1 MSIFG
6 TLTVGKQGLLTQAR
20 AIQVTSTNITNVNT
34 PGYTRQ
40 RPILVP
46 IPPTANRGGVP
57 FGGGVEIQDVQRVVD
72 AALDAQIRF
81 ERQQLA
87 FDTAIGQGL
96 ARIEGALQELG
107 DTGIGA
113 ALTQLFASLNDLANN
128 PGETTVRNQVVE
140 AAITLTELIHDADQR
155 LSQIQADANQQ
166 VAQLT
171 TEINDIAADIALAN
185 RQIFTQEVGSGATAS
200 ALRDGRDQ
208 LLIELGT
215 RVDFT
220 SFERDDGQVAV
231 FVAGGFLL
239 VDSDFAARLD
249 VDVDQSSLQLSDPSF
264 FNVFQNVD
272 GAIAGPITNG
282 ISGGRLGA
290 ALTLRDSRAQ
300 FYRNSLDEFA
310 FSLANRLN
318 TQHLAGY
325 GLEDDVQRRLF
336 VDPSQPADPQGP
348 DLAAVAGAASLI
360 QVNADLLANNRH
372 LAAGAT
378 SLGVGLGAAAGD
390 NSNALALATL
400 QTASSAFFQLGDPPA
415 GPASG
420 SQRTLGG
427 FLDSL
432 AGTLGA
438 EIQSTQRAVLQEGLV
453 VASLEEQR
461 GAISGVSI
469 DEEVTNLIRFERA
482 YQASAR
488 VIQVANNLL
497 EQLLSI

>member
-6 TLTVGKQGLLTQAR
+6 TLTIGKQGLLTQAR
-20 AIQVTSTNITNVNT
+20 AIQVTSSNITNVNT

-46 IPPTANRGGVP
+46 IPPTASRGGVP
-57 FGGGVEIQDVQRVVD
+57 FGGGVEIQDVQRIVD
-72 AALDAQIRF
+72 AALDAQIRY
-81 ERQQLA
+81 ERQELA
-87 FDTAIGQGL
+87 FDTAMSQGL
-96 ARIEGALQELG
+96 ARIEGVLQELEG
-107 DTGIGA
+107 TGIGA
-113 ALTQLFASLNDLANN
+113 ALTQLFASLNDLASN
-128 PGETTVRNQVVE
+128 PGETTVRNQVIQ
-140 AAITLTELIHDADQR
+140 AAITLTELIHDADRR
-155 LSQIQADANQQ
+155 LSQLQADANQQ

-171 TEINDIAADIALAN
+171 TEINDITADIALVN

-200 ALRDGRDQ
+200 ALRDRRDQ
-208 LLIELGT
+208 LLIELGN
-215 RVDFT
+215 RIDFT

-239 VDSDFAARLD
+239 VDSDFAARLE
-249 VDVDQSSLQLSDPSF
+249 VDVDQSDLQLSDPSF
-264 FNVFQNVD
+264 FNIFQNVD
-272 GAIAGPITNG
+272 GSIAGPITNG
-282 ISGGRLGA
+282 ITGGQLGA

-300 FYRNSLDEFA
+300 FYRDSLDEFA

-318 TQHLAGY
+318 TQPLAGY

-336 VDPSQPADPQGP
+336 VDPTQPADPQGP
-348 DLAAVAGAASLI
+348 DFAAVAGAASVI
-360 QVNADLLANNRH
+360 QVNADILANNRH

-378 SLGVGLGAAAGD
+378 SLGVGLGAATGD
-390 NSNALALATL
+390 NSNALALAAL
-400 QTASSAFFQLGDPPA
+400 QTASSAFFQVGDPPA

-420 SQRTLGG
+420 SQQTLGG
-427 FLDSL
+427 YLDSL

-438 EIQSTQRAVLQEGLV
+438 EIQSTQRAVLQVGLV
-453 VASLEEQR
+453 VANLEEQR

-488 VIQVANNLL
+488 VIQVANDLL